1 MRFVAVDDSASP
13 ARIAA
18 LLPQAARMIN
28 GYNQTR
34 EERVS
39 SMLEWA
45 TEELGNSGLKTSVLR
60 EKGDPKKVLL
70 AEARKWNADSIFVGT
85 RDFKSAFE
93 RFRLGSV
100 STAVVTNAHC
110 SVEIVRPSEEEQG

>member
-1 MRFVAVDDSASP
+1 
-13 ARIAA
+13 
-18 LLPQAARMIN
+18 MIN
-28 GYNQTR
+28 SYFQKR
-34 EERVS
+34 ESRVS
-39 SMLEWA
+39 AMLEWA
-45 TEELGNSGLKTSVLR
+45 TNELNAIGLKTSILT

-110 SVEIVRPSEEEQG
+110 SVEIVRPSEEEQK